1 MRCSKSTAVLTATI
15 LSGLLGLA
23 AAPVALA
30 KAPPLPVTIVLHD
43 HGFAFRN
50 IGIRATRIRLDV
62 KNGGHHR
69 HALAIK
75 GLGHGDDLEIVTH
88 TLAPGASTVLT
99 LRLPPGRYSIFSPV
113 DHDRSHG
120 LTARMRFTEP
130 SPAGSDGAEMDRVFY
145 DY

>member
-1 MRCSKSTAVLTATI
+1 MRCSKSTALLAAI
-15 LSGLLGLA
+15 LSGLLGLTA

-62 KNGGHHR
+62 KNDGHR
-69 HALAIK
+69 KHALAIQ
-75 GLGHGDDLEIVTH
+75 GLGQGDDLEIVTH
-88 TLAPGASTVLT
+88 VLAPGASTALT
-99 LRLPPGRYSIFSPV
+99 LRLPPGRYTIFSPV